1 MAVTTSEPFRLS
13 SALRDTRVL
22 QIVGQIIFAVLLI
35 AALYGLITS
44 ILAALAAQ
52 NLTPNLNF
60 LQNRAGFPI
69 GEAPPWYSANES
81 YWTAYTIG
89 LTNTLR
95 IVLLGLLL
103 STVVGILVGI
113 FLLSNNWLVR
123 TISKVYVEL
132 LRNTPLLVQLFI
144 WYFVVM
150 LSLPAFQQSIALPQE
165 GYTFI
170 PIRVGLYLLAG
181 LYLYSMLGRIPPQQH
196 ERRAMIVP
204 AFFAAVAVIELG
216 FWVLSRTTPD
226 DPRLPLFVLVSGV
239 VLLVLAVVAKN
250 IRPAAL
256 GALIGLIIG
265 AALFFTRIIPDN
277 TLRLELQPWIMLN
290 IRGFAF
296 PELLPTSRMV
306 EWLAFVAV
314 GVALAFILWIY
325 LGRVTETSGQR
336 FPRFIYAILSI
347 AVFAVVGWLL
357 VSAEPAPTA
366 IPVKNADGQTVLMTR
381 DEAREAGLLTLEAEQ
396 VYAQAPLL
404 FRLPTRNNFRFTS
417 GSTIT
422 PEYLALLL
430 GLTIYT
436 SAFIAEIVRAG
447 ILAVPRGQVEAAR
460 ALGLNYSDLLR
471 LVILPQ
477 ALRVIIPPLGNQY
490 LNLTKN
496 SSLAIAIAYSDLFQI
511 TTIIMNQS
519 GQSVTGMMMVML
531 TYLILSLIIAA
542 VMSRANRRFQLVT
555 R

>member
-1 MAVTTSEPFRLS
+1 MAATSSEPFRFTT
-13 SALRDTRVL
+13 ALRDTRVL
-22 QIVGQIIFAVLLI
+22 QIIGQIVFAVLLI
-35 AALYGLITS
+35 AALYGLLTS
-44 ILAALAAQ
+44 ILGALAAQ
-52 NLTPNLNF
+52 NLTPNLTF

-69 GEAPPWYSANES
+69 GEAPPWYTANES

-95 IVLLGLLL
+95 IVILGLIL

-150 LSLPAFQQSIALPQE
+150 LSLPAFQQAIALPQE
-165 GYTFI
+165 GFTFI

-196 ERRAMIVP
+196 RRRALIVP

-216 FWVLSRTTPD
+216 FWVLARTTPD
-226 DPRLPLFVLVSGV
+226 APQLLIFVVVS
-239 VLLVLAVVAKN
+239 VLLLLALALLAKN
-250 IRPAAL
+250 IRQAAL
-256 GALIGLIIG
+256 GALLGLSIG
-265 AALFFTRIIPDN
+265 AALLFTRIIPDT
-277 TLRLELQPWIMLN
+277 TLRFELQPWIFLS

-296 PELLPTSRMV
+296 PEVLPTARLV

-325 LGRVTETSGQR
+325 LGRLTETTGQK
-336 FPRFIYAILSI
+336 FPRLTYAILSI
-347 AVFAVVGWLL
+347 VIFAVIGWLL
-357 VSAEPAPTA
+357 ISAEPTPTT
-366 IPVKNADGQTVLMTR
+366 IPVRNADGQTVMMTLE
-381 DEAREAGLLTLEAEQ
+381 EARSQSLLTLQDEQ
-396 VYAQAPLL
+396 LYAQTPLL
-404 FRLPTRNNFRFTS
+404 FRLPTRSNFRFTS
-417 GSTIT
+417 GTQIT

-460 ALGLNYSDLLR
+460 ALGLSYSDLLR

-519 GQSVTGMMMVML
+519 GQSVTGMLMVMV

-542 VMSRANRRFQLVT
+542 TMNRVNRRFQLVT